1 MYKPAFSSF
10 ESVMLSIQGKYNKIL
25 RTFSELGLRPTTIA
39 ALSNLGIETPV
50 RVQEESIPWL
60 LEGRDL
66 VVEAPTGSGKTV
78 AYLVPL
84 IESFQNGAR
93 PGPSALVLCPTRE
106 LAIQVKA
113 ALISLNSGLRCALL
127 YGGVGYLQQDADL
140 KAGCDVVI
148 ATPGRLFDMIERKK
162 LGLSRIVYCVLDEA
176 DEMLDIGFA
185 PIIDKILDLC
195 YEQQMVMA
203 SATMPEWVTKIIKE
217 RMHDPVRVK
226 VIPDAKS
233 NLDHTVVQ
241 LAESEKLSSLVRL
254 LKDEPG
260 SAIVFARTR
269 HSVSRLAREL
279 RRKGLDCAEFQGDL
293 QQRQRE
299 HILDS
304 FREQRLKILVATNV
318 AARGLDISHVSLV
331 VNFEIPDTTQLMT
344 HRVGRTARMGKA
356 GRAVTFVSDNERSK
370 WLRIHGG
377 SKKSADPVTESIG

>member
-1 MYKPAFSSF
+1 
-10 ESVMLSIQGKYNKIL
+10 MLTKQGKYSKVL
-25 RTFSELGLRPTTIA
+25 SSFSTLGVTPETVSALSRLGIA
-39 ALSNLGIETPV
+39 APV

-66 VVEAPTGSGKTV
+66 VLEAPTGSGKTI

-84 IESFQNGAR
+84 VQSFQEGPR
-93 PGPSALVLCPTRE
+93 PGPSALVICPTRE
-106 LAIQVKA
+106 LAIQVEA
-113 ALISLNSGLRCALL
+113 ALQELKSGLRCALL
-127 YGGVGYLQQDADL
+127 YGGVGYQQQDADL

-148 ATPGRLFDMIERKK
+148 ATPGRLFDMIERRK

-185 PIIDKILDLC
+185 PVIDKILNLC
-195 YEQQMVMA
+195 YEPQMVMA
-203 SATMPEWVTKIIKE
+203 SATMPEWVSKTIKQ
-217 RMHDPVRVK
+217 RMHDPVLVQ
-226 VIPDAKS
+226 VIPDEKT
-233 NLDHTVVQ
+233 NLEHTVVR
-241 LAESEKLSSLVRL
+241 LSEAEKVSSLVRL
-254 LKDEPG
+254 LRDEPG

-299 HILDS
+299 HILNS

-331 VNFEIPDTTQLMT
+331 VNFEIPDTAQSMT
-344 HRVGRTARMGKA
+344 HRVGRTARMGRA
-356 GRAVTFVSDNERSK
+356 GRAVTFVSDNEHSK
-370 WLRIHGG
+370 WRRIHGG
-377 SKKSADPVTESIG
+377 SASAPEMATDSIG